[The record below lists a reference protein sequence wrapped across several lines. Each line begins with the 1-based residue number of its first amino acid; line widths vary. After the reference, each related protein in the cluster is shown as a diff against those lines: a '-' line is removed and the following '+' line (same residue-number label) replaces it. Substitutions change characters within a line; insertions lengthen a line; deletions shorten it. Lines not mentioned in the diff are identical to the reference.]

1 MLRDAAFCTNAFYY
15 PVLALTGFADKAHGW
30 FLMVVPSPGHR
41 NAIIFAYG

>member
-30 FLMVVPSPGHR
+30 FLMVRSFSGPSKR
-41 NAIIFAYG
+41 N